1 MNYFRKLLFRMKTS
15 LIAELKKGVTP
26 RKLGQSIGLGI
37 VLGIFPVLGTTT
49 VLCGFVAMIFRLNQ
63 VAIQSINYV
72 IYPIQIAMLIPFYR
86 FGEKIFGIKPIDLN
100 LSNILNQFQGDFWG
114 ATQEYTSTGLRGI
127 VAWAMMAPI
136 LYFITSSFSERLFK
150 SFYSSRTKE

>member
-1 MNYFRKLLFRMKTS
+1 MKTS
-15 LIAELKKGVTP
+15 LLAELKKGVTP

-49 VLCGFVAMIFRLNQ
+49 VLCGFAAMIFRLNQ

-86 FGEKIFGIKPIDLN
+86 LGEKIFGIKPIDLN
-100 LSNILNQFQGDFWG
+100 LSNILNQFQSDFWG

-127 VAWAMMAPI
+127 VVWAMVAPVR
-136 LYFITSSFSERLFK
+136 YFITSSFSERLFK
-150 SFYSSRTKE
+150 SFSSSRTKE